1 MSDSNNFPR
10 NFVAA
15 MKRHLDDADLLFGQ
29 EPKRLAN
36 ADHLYGLAAECG
48 LKALMEKA
56 DAPLDLNNNQTH
68 QKKYKKH
75 INSTWAHYEDF
86 RNGRLATYALGS
98 SNPFN
103 NWLIDQRYAAEPH
116 FDDARVER
124 HRLGARAVYDLVAKA
139 EDDGLLP

>member
-1 MSDSNNFPR
+1 MSDHNFPR
-10 NFVAA
+10 DFHDA
-15 MKRHLDDADLLFGQ
+15 MKRHWQDAELLISQ
-29 EPKRLAN
+29 QPKRLAN

-56 DAPLDLNNNQTH
+56 DEPLDIDNNQTH
-68 QKKYKKH
+68 REKYKKH
-75 INSTWAHYEDF
+75 INATWAHYEDF

-98 SNPFN
+98 TNPFT
-103 NWLIDQRYAAEPH
+103 NWVIDQRYAAEPH
-116 FDDARVER
+116 FDHDRVER